1 MISEFKTTFLQDF
14 AIANYF
20 GTDAITDTFNRAFK
34 EWKDNPVYLAELV
47 VVLNWNIWDWF
58 EVSKPIAELYNE
70 LWEQAQEY
78 GYENFEGE
86 DLEKFLEIID

>member
-34 EWKDNPVYLAELV
+34 E
-47 VVLNWNIWDWF
+47 
-58 EVSKPIAELYNE
+58 
-70 LWEQAQEY
+70 
-78 GYENFEGE
+78 
-86 DLEKFLEIID
+86 

>member
-1 MISEFKTTFLQDF
+1 M
-14 AIANYF
+14 
-20 GTDAITDTFNRAFK
+20 
-34 EWKDNPVYLAELV
+34 
-47 VVLNWNIWDWF
+47 VLNWNIWDWF